1 MHFDKQ
7 IDTRGTK
14 CPMPVLKT
22 KKALALM
29 QANEV
34 LCVLATD
41 PASISDIEQFAKQT
55 GHKVLAQEKLENG
68 EIQHFIEHK

>member
-1 MHFDKQ
+1 MQFDRQ

-22 KKALALM
+22 KRALATM
-29 QANEV
+29 QQGEV

-41 PASISDIEQFAKQT
+41 PASMGDLVQFAKQT
-55 GHKVLAQEKLENG
+55 GHQILTQEEKDGVYIHYLK
-68 EIQHFIEHK
+68 HK

>member
-1 MHFDKQ
+1 MQFDRQ

-22 KKALALM
+22 KRALAAM
-29 QANEV
+29 QSGEV

-41 PASISDIEQFAKQT
+41 PESVKDLAQFATQT
-55 GHKVLAQEKLENG
+55 GHKVLAQEENNG
-68 EIQHFIEHK
+68 EYIHYLQHK

>member
-1 MHFDKQ
+1 MQVDRQ

-22 KKALALM
+22 KRALATM
-29 QANEV
+29 QSGEI

-41 PASISDIEQFAKQT
+41 PASVSDLAQFAVQT
-55 GHKVLAQEKLENG
+55 GHKVLAQEEKNG
-68 EIQHFIEHK
+68 EFIHYLQHK

>member
-1 MHFDKQ
+1 MQFDRQ

-22 KKALALM
+22 KRALATM
-29 QANEV
+29 QQGEV

-41 PASISDIEQFAKQT
+41 PASMGDLVQFAKQT
-55 GHKVLAQEKLENG
+55 GHQILNQEEKDGVYIHYLK
-68 EIQHFIEHK
+68 HK

>member
-1 MHFDKQ
+1 MQFDRQ

-22 KKALALM
+22 KRALATM
-29 QANEV
+29 QQGEV

-41 PASISDIEQFAKQT
+41 PASMGDLVQFAKQT
-55 GHKVLAQEKLENG
+55 GHQILTQEEKDGVYTHYLK
-68 EIQHFIEHK
+68 HK

>member
-1 MHFDKQ
+1 MQFDRQ

-22 KKALALM
+22 KRALATM
-29 QANEV
+29 QQGEV

-41 PASISDIEQFAKQT
+41 PASMGDLVQFAKQT
-55 GHKVLAQEKLENG
+55 GHQILTQEEKD
-68 EIQHFIEHK
+68 IT